1 MHDRIF
7 VRPGR
12 DRAVSRL
19 PPVPINALP
28 PDLSAAVARGRTN
41 RMLST
46 TLPVQVWAH
55 RPEAAGAWLAT
66 LEAMH
71 LRGVLPARLKE
82 LVRLRIASITN
93 CRACQLARKDDSV
106 GDEDLACLSADSARF
121 TPAEQAALR
130 YAELFAADYTA
141 IDDALFE
148 LLKRQFTIPEIV
160 ELNMFCALMLAGGRM
175 TYVQQA
181 YEAAP

>member
-1 MHDRIF
+1 M
-7 VRPGR
+7 
-12 DRAVSRL
+12 SRL
-19 PPVPINALP
+19 PLVPLDALP
-28 PDLSAAVARGRTN
+28 PELRAAVARGRAS
-41 RMLST
+41 RMLSS

-55 RPEAAGAWLAT
+55 RPEAAASWLAT

-71 LRGVLPARLKE
+71 LRGVLPGRLRE

-93 CRACQLARKDDSV
+93 CKACQLARKDDSV
-106 GDEDLACLSADSARF
+106 GEEDLACLSSSSARF
-121 TPAEQAALR
+121 TPAERAALR

-141 IDDALFE
+141 VDDALFD
-148 LLKRQFTIPEIV
+148 LLKRHFSIPEIV

-181 YEAAP
+181 YEDKP

>member
-1 MHDRIF
+1 M
-7 VRPGR
+7 
-12 DRAVSRL
+12 SRL
-19 PPVPINALP
+19 PPVPIEALP
-28 PDLSAAVARGRTN
+28 PDLGAALARGRAS
-41 RMLST
+41 RMLGS

-55 RPEAAGAWLAT
+55 RPEAAASWLAT

-71 LRGVLPARLKE
+71 LRGVLPGRLKE

-93 CRACQLARKDDSV
+93 CKACQLARKDDSV
-106 GDEDLACLSADSARF
+106 VAEDLACLSSDLERF

-148 LLKRQFTIPEIV
+148 TLKRHFAIPEIV

-181 YEAAP
+181 YEDRP

>member
-1 MHDRIF
+1 MHDRIDA
-7 VRPGR
+7 RR
-12 DRAVSRL
+12 CWDSAMSRL
-19 PPVPINALP
+19 PPVPIDALP
-28 PDLSAAVARGRTN
+28 PDLSAALARGRAS

-93 CRACQLARKDDSV
+93 CRACQFARKDDSV
-106 GDEDLACLSADSARF
+106 GEEDLACLAANSARF

-148 LLKRQFTIPEIV
+148 LLKRHFAIPEIV

-181 YEAAP
+181 YEDAP